1 MSRRVY
7 MDHSATTPVRNEVV
21 EAMLPYFTGTFGNA
35 SSVHG
40 FGREARQALDRARET
55 VASCI
60 GAQPE
65 EIIFTS
71 GGTESDN
78 LAVKGAALAN
88 PACLRCDTCLV
99 SIMLANNEVG
109 VVEPIAELSAAAGE
123 AGGAFHTDAVQAC
136 GKMPVNVRELGVD
149 LLTMSA
155 HKFYGPKGV
164 GVLYRRKGVR
174 IEPMM
179 QGGHHE
185 KNLRAGTENVAGIV
199 GLAEALRLACAEM
212 PRESERLARLRD
224 RLQGGI
230 LSGIADVRVNG
241 HLTSRLPHIVNV
253 SILGVEGES
262 MLLGLD
268 ARGIAVSTG
277 SACTSGSLEPSH
289 VLTAMGIPPEVAHG
303 SLRFSLGL
311 ANTEEDVD
319 YVLDALQGVVQRLR
333 EMSPTYLPAGRQ
345 AGHRG
350 QS

>member
-1 MSRRVY
+1 VTTAIEHHAVLKPCEWLEERGFEVSRLAP
-7 MDHSATTPVRNEVV
+7 DGDGLISADTLR
-21 EAMLPYFTGTFGNA
+21 
-35 SSVHG
+35 S
-40 FGREARQALDRARET
+40 ALR
-55 VASCI
+55 S
-60 GAQPE
+60 
-65 EIIFTS
+65 
-71 GGTESDN
+71 
-78 LAVKGAALAN
+78 
-88 PACLRCDTCLV
+88 DTCLV
-99 SIMLANNEVG
+99 SIMFANNEVG
-109 VVEPIAELSAAAGE
+109 VVEPIAELSAVARE
-123 AGGAFHTDAVQAC
+123 AGAAFHTDAVQAC

-185 KNLRAGTENVAGIV
+185 KNLRPGTENVAGIV

-319 YVLDALQGVVQRLR
+319 YVLDALRAVVHRLR

-345 AGHRG
+345 AGHGG